1 MADTMVF
8 EKIDLAA
15 STASIAF
22 AREFAALQAGVVH
35 RTVGRSDDL
44 SVDLLFLAQE
54 SVLVFEETHRLVS
67 ANAADNFAAPM
78 PAFQLSEHLRTLK
91 AATTSRQKRA
101 RLVLLG
107 LTAFVL
113 FALMIDFLCFG
124 AAARLGDVAT
134 DSLLGRF

>member
-8 EKIDLAA
+8 EGIDLAA

-22 AREFAALQAGVVH
+22 AREFAALQAVVVH

-67 ANAADNFAAPM
+67 ANAADKSFAAPM

-91 AATTSRQKRA
+91 AATTARQKRA
-101 RLVLLG
+101 RLVLLV

-124 AAARLGDVAT
+124 AAARLAT